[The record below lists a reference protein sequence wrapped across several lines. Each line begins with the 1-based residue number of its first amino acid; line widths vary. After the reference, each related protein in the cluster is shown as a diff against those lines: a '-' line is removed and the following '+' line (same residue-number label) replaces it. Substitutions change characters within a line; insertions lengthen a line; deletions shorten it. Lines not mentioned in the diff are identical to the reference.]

1 MSIHE
6 ASKDLRYLLNSGYK
20 KTYALDFVCNHYQL
34 PKKDRHFLARAIFSD
49 AVVHTV
55 QQKRVDIKDIEGEKL
70 AIDGF
75 NVLITVE
82 AVLKDMAILCD
93 DSFVRDTQGIF
104 GKYKITKATHE
115 ALHKIYGVLK
125 KYPPAKTTFYFD
137 QQVSHSG
144 DLCSLIRPHSPCKTI
159 KHVDQVLAELNFMT
173 ATADS
178 VLIQKLN
185 QCVDIPFEILL
196 SKPL

>member
-1 MSIHE
+1 MSLYE
-6 ASKDLRYLLNSGYK
+6 ACEDLRYLLNRGYK

-34 PKKDRHFLARAIFSD
+34 LKKDRHFLARAIFSD
-49 AVVHTV
+49 AVVHAV
-55 QQKRVDIKDIEGEKL
+55 HKKKVDIKDIEGENV

-82 AVLKDMAILCD
+82 AVLKNQVILCD

-104 GKYKITKATHE
+104 GKYKISETTHE
-115 ALHKIYGVLK
+115 ALQEIYGVLK
-125 KYPPAKTTFYFD
+125 KYPPHHVTFYLD

-144 DLCSLIRPHSPCKTI
+144 DLCSLIRPHFLCKTTN
-159 KHVDQVLAELNFMT
+159 HVDAVLVELNLMT

-185 QCVDIPFEILL
+185 RCVDIPFEILL
-196 SKPL
+196 SKAL